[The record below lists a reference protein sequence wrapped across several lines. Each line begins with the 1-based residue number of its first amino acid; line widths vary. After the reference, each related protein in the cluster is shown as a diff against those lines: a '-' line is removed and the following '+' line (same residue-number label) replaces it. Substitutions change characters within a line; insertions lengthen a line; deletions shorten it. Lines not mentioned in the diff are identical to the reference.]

1 MHIVQCRVYI
11 CSLHMII
18 GGREGVLGD
27 AGVLVDGNI
36 TTTVIDMKI
45 LYINELCI
53 ILTLPNILRKI
64 EEKLNILNN
73 IIDYV
78 KSAFSAILL

>member
-1 MHIVQCRVYI
+1 MYFCNR
-11 CSLHMII
+11 
-18 GGREGVLGD
+18 GREGVLGD

-45 LYINELCI
+45 FYINELCI
-53 ILTLPNILRKI
+53 ILMLPNILRKI